1 MDANIPPDAH
11 TEILPILRTFG
22 IQKSSPKGT
31 TIHWIPDVDEC
42 IKPVLFTRFKSID
55 AAFESYK
62 EYAKKGGFEVRKYA
76 QGSNRHE
83 ISHKWFV
90 CNKEGFLP
98 EKKKDNTNTS
108 SENGNDNEDGKKKQK
123 RNRPSSRCGCEAR
136 ICVRLTRDRQYEL
149 YVFEE
154 KHNHSL
160 VHPDDRHYLKSMR
173 KLNYS
178 DKTLLVKMSNRN
190 IGPNVGYNI
199 LAEIHGGFDK
209 VGAIPTDAKN
219 FKRDFLACVGHSI
232 ARSGFRKKISKII
245 WTDRLDPA
253 EFDEKWSSIVNEFH
267 LEDNRWLSDMFE
279 LRHKWIPAYF
289 RDTPL
294 SGLMRTTSRS
304 ESENHMFGRLMNSDL
319 TFVEF
324 FSHFETAIQTQ
335 RFIQGK
341 NDHDTRY
348 TTPKTETTLSFE
360 KEAIQ
365 IYTRNVFLNIVQKEM
380 IAAVHS
386 CYSIGA
392 VYLDDSKTYTIL
404 DTDVRVKKF
413 GCICC
418 IWVHTKQSHHRRLLV
433 VAKHL
438 IHRCST

>member
-1 MDANIPPDAH
+1 MDANITPDIH
-11 TEILPILRTFG
+11 TGILPVVRSFG
-22 IQKSSPKGT
+22 IQETSPKGT
-31 TIHWIPDVDEC
+31 TIHCIPDVDES
-42 IKPVLFTRFKSID
+42 IKPNML
-55 AAFESYK
+55 
-62 EYAKKGGFEVRKYA
+62 KKGGFEVRKSA

-83 ISHKWFV
+83 ISHKWIV
-90 CNKEGFLP
+90 CNKQGFLP
-98 EKKKDNTNTS
+98 GKKQENKNIS
-108 SENGNDNEDGKKKQK
+108 SENGVDNNDDNKKQT
-123 RNRPSSRCGCEAR
+123 RNRPTTRCGCEAK
-136 ICVRLTRDRQYEL
+136 ICLRLTRDKQYEL

-160 VHPDDRHYLKSMR
+160 VHPDDRLYLKSMR

-178 DKTLLVKMSNRN
+178 DKTLLVKMSSRN

-209 VGAIPTDAKN
+209 VG
-219 FKRDFLACVGHSI
+219 HSI
-232 ARSGFRKKISKII
+232 STSGFKKKISKII

-253 EFDEKWSSIVNEFH
+253 DFDEKWTSIVNEFH

-304 ESENHMFGRLMNSDL
+304 ESENHMFGRLLNSDL

-324 FSHFETAIQTQ
+324 FSHFETAVQTQ

-348 TTPKTETTLSFE
+348 TTPKTETTLAFE
-360 KEAIQ
+360 KEAMQ
-365 IYTRNVFLNIVQKEM
+365 IYTRKVFVKIVQKEM
-380 IAAVHS
+380 LVAVHS

-392 VYLDDSKTYTIL
+392 VYLDEPKTYTIL
-404 DTDVRVKKF
+404 DTDVRVKNFDDNGDEIK
-413 GCICC
+413 GGYDVIE
-418 IWVHTKQSHHRRLLV
+418 VE
-433 VAKHL
+433 
-438 IHRCST
+438 